1 MKALFAAAILLAAA
15 ACASGGGPP
24 PSASAADAETRQSQP
39 PCLGNTDGDCPSGNP
54 MNDF

>member
-24 PSASAADAETRQSQP
+24 PSASAADAETRQAQP
-39 PCLGNTDGDCPSGNP
+39 PCLGYTDGDCPSGNP
-54 MNDF
+54 LSYF